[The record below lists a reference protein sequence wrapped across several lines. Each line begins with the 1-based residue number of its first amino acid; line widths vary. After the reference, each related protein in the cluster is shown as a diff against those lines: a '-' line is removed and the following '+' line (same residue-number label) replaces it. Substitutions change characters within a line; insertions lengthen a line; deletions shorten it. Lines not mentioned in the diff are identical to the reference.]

1 MSFIYSV
8 SDEYNNSKI
17 GKLATPLKVLIEAE
31 SDAQRKKGGA
41 LTTLFNIEKSNRY
54 GETIQYG
61 DEFTAFSAAAEGTA
75 AEADSLSDT
84 FSKFIEHIPFMK
96 EFVITKQMLDDS
108 VYGIGAD
115 AKRRAHTVR
124 CGVEDLFAA
133 RIVWQKPVFELCSF
147 QKDHLL

>member
-84 FSKFIEHIPFMK
+84 FQDVCHKVS
-96 EFVITKQMLDDS
+96 TW
-108 VYGIGAD
+108 
-115 AKRRAHTVR
+115 AKKLEMVET
-124 CGVEDLFAA
+124 GVDNH
-133 RIVWQKPVFELCSF
+133 R
-147 QKDHLL
+147 